1 MDLRM
6 RFDEDTANYDRW
18 RPRYSPQLFADL
30 IRYASLNARS
40 RAIEIGIGT
49 GQATEPVLATGCRV
63 TAIELGEHLASYVAA
78 KYRDQP
84 FFDVRNIAFE
94 SFECPPDSIDLIYSA
109 TAFHWIPDE
118 TGYPGVY
125 RMLRPGGTVALFWNR
140 PGPAEADGSLHAKV
154 QELYAK
160 HAEGFTRASEPE
172 ENDIRYRRIQE
183 TLARFGFVQTECR
196 VYHAE
201 RSFRANEYIALLN
214 TYSDHRSRPPE
225 KKAAFES
232 DLRDLILSYG
242 DRIRIHDTMDLHL
255 ARKPLL

>member
-18 RPRYSPQLFADL
+18 RPRYSQQLFADL
-30 IRYASLNARS
+30 IRYASPDARS
-40 RAIEIGIGT
+40 HAVEIGIGT

-63 TAIELGEHLASYVAA
+63 TAIELGEKLAAYVAA
-78 KYRDQP
+78 KYRGQP
-84 FFDVRNIAFE
+84 KFEVRNIAFE
-94 SFECPPDSIDLIYSA
+94 SFECPGESIDLVYSA

-118 TGYPGVY
+118 TGYPAVY

-140 PGPAEADGSLHAKV
+140 PGPSEKDAALHAKM
-154 QELYAK
+154 QDLYAK

-172 ENDIRYRRIQE
+172 EDDIRYRRIRD
-183 TLARFGFVQTECR
+183 TLARFGFVQIECHI
-196 VYHAE
+196 YHAE
-201 RSFRANEYIALLN
+201 RSFQADEYIALLN

-232 DLRDLILSYG
+232 DLRDLILAYG
-242 DRIRIHDTMDLHL
+242 DRIRICDTMDLHL
-255 ARKPLL
+255 ARKPLP